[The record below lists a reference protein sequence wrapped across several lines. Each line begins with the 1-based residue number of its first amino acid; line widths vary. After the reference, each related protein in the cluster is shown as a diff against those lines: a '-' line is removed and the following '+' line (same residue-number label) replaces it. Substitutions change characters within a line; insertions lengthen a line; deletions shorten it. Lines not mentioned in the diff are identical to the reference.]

1 MIGAAQVG
9 QAGPNMEA
17 IAKSRGAAYC
27 VYEIINKVSLIKNRS
42 FHHLCK
48 LGLHLNCV

>member
-1 MIGAAQVG
+1 MIGAAQIG

-27 VYEIINKVSLIKNRS
+27 VYDIINKVPS
-42 FHHLCK
+42 FVYVMFTFEAH
-48 LGLHLNCV
+48 